1 MKINMRYFLIVLWLF
16 VTTTVHAQEDWMPDA
31 NLRKVLREKLGLPQD
46 TPLVPSHLGDLTTL
60 KVSKSNIANLQG
72 LEHAQNLQTLH
83 LTDGKI
89 SDLTPLAGL
98 TQLAEL
104 NLAGNEVRDV
114 APLAQIYLRVLKLSN
129 NQIRDLT
136 SFKRLYYLFAL
147 ELDNNQITDIG
158 PLTGLDLIGRLHL
171 SENKISDITPLGEMD
186 KLKYVNLS
194 NNRITDVGPL
204 ASLHYL
210 EDLELTNNQITDVGP
225 LASRSNLQVLKL
237 ANNQIRDITP
247 IGKLENLDVL
257 VLENNQITDVKAL
270 REIGALQVLALK
282 NNPILDYKPL
292 VFLTEI
298 EWQKTT
304 SVPKPKLSVRERIA
318 SRAFPSVFWAWAET
332 IGTSNLRSNFHNG
345 YPGPVA
351 AYDLYWHRSI
361 LGLHW
366 AKTPE
371 GWELSGDVERAQQIR
386 DEQLSQNPS
395 SVLLMPIGYFTE
407 RSDAYPLDFRGWMRD
422 AKGNPRVDGGVDLQ
436 EFPKDEAV
444 DFLLDFTRPEV
455 QDMVIQKAVAVAES
469 GTYDGIF
476 LDYWHPDPILHPN
489 HTIETE
495 HHARDTLLQRIRA
508 EVADD
513 FLILVN
519 THGTPIPRWAE
530 YVNGAYIGLG
540 SDTEQHRRIREEGY
554 TREDLLSIEN
564 QLKWAEEHFRE
575 PRINCL
581 EGWGL
586 TEEPMNSS
594 RNQQWMRLFTTMSL
608 IFSDGYVLYT
618 TADAPDETHF
628 WYHFWS
634 YYFWGSY
641 LGQPVSEKGKLYDEN
656 IEGLYIREFPNG
668 WAVYNRSGKT
678 RTIELPEPAWSMHV
692 ARMGKKHGISDL
704 NGDIYLK

>member
-1 MKINMRYFLIVLWLF
+1 MAMKEILCKSLGFQLLLLSVMCLFGYDVIVS
-16 VTTTVHAQEDWMPDA
+16 AEDAKDWMPDA

-46 TPLVPSHLGDLTTL
+46 TPLMPSHLGDLTTL

-83 LTDGKI
+83 LTDGRI

-98 TQLAEL
+98 TQLIGL
-104 NLAGNEVRDV
+104 NLSGNEVRDV
-114 APLAQIYLRVLKLSN
+114 TPLAQM
-129 NQIRDLT
+129 
-136 SFKRLYYLFAL
+136 YLFVL
-147 ELDNNQITDIG
+147 ELGNNQITDIG
-158 PLTGLDLIGRLHL
+158 PLAGLVLIGRLNL

-186 KLKYVNLS
+186 RLKYVNLS

-204 ASLHYL
+204 GSHHYL
-210 EDLELTNNQITDVGP
+210 EYLELTNNQITDVGP
-225 LASRSNLQVLKL
+225 LASRDNLQVLKL

-257 VLENNQITDVKAL
+257 ELENNQITDVKPL

-292 VFLTEI
+292 VFLPKI
-298 EWQKTT
+298 EWQKAT

-332 IGTSNLRSNFHNG
+332 TRTSNLLPDLHGG

-371 GWELSGDVERAQQIR
+371 GWVLSGDVARAQQIR

-407 RSDAYPLDFRGWMRD
+407 RSDAYPLDFRGWLRD

-436 EFPKDEAV
+436 EFPKDETV

-455 QDMVIQKAVAVAES
+455 QDMVIQKTVAVAES

-476 LDYWHPDPILHPN
+476 LDHWHPDPILHPN
-489 HTIETE
+489 QTIETE
-495 HHARDTLLQRIRA
+495 HHVRETLLQRIRA

-519 THGTPIPRWAE
+519 THGTPDSE
-530 YVNGAYIGLG
+530 MG
-540 SDTEQHRRIREEGY
+540 RIRQRRVY
-554 TREDLLSIEN
+554 WIR
-564 QLKWAEEHFRE
+564 FRHRTA
-575 PRINCL
+575 PPDSGR
-581 EGWGL
+581 
-586 TEEPMNSS
+586 
-594 RNQQWMRLFTTMSL
+594 RL
-608 IFSDGYVLYT
+608 Y
-618 TADAPDETHF
+618 P
-628 WYHFWS
+628 
-634 YYFWGSY
+634 
-641 LGQPVSEKGKLYDEN
+641 
-656 IEGLYIREFPNG
+656 
-668 WAVYNRSGKT
+668 
-678 RTIELPEPAWSMHV
+678 
-692 ARMGKKHGISDL
+692 
-704 NGDIYLK
+704 